1 MAGFFRMFDQS
12 QPGPGVSKNQPQK
25 KRFFLFWELYGRKFW
40 KLMVANLLYILVSL
54 PVVTRGLAE
63 VGLTSITR
71 SYAREKHAFLPGD
84 FFDAIKKNWKQAL
97 LIGILELV
105 TGGIILFSLYF
116 YWMSLLS
123 AESFSFMSAIAVIV
137 ATVVAMLFVFA
148 RYYMYLQLITF
159 KFSTKQLLRNSVL
172 FAIGGM
178 KQNLLIT
185 VTLAAVYALLVFLLY
200 YFFWIALAVVIA
212 AVVFVLPA
220 FRSFLIQFTIFPLVK
235 KTIIDPYYQEHPQ
248 EDIDKRLDLN
258 LETETVPTDTE
269 EAVFT
274 DASEREEEVSV
285 IPKQYSRD
293 DMRRAKRVS
302 RRDSSNADDDGT
314 I

>member
-1 MAGFFRMFDQS
+1 MAGFFKMFDQS

-40 KLMVANLLYILVSL
+40 KLVVANLLYVLVSL

-63 VGLTSITR
+63 AGLTSITR

-97 LIGILELV
+97 WIGILELV
-105 TGGIILFSLYF
+105 VGSIILFSLYF
-116 YWMSLLS
+116 YWMSVLS
-123 AESFSFMSAIAVIV
+123 SESFSLMAAIAAMV

-148 RYYMYLQLITF
+148 RYYVYLQLITF

-185 VTLAAVYALLVFLLY
+185 VTLAAVYALLAFLLY
-200 YFFWIALAVVIA
+200 HFFWIALAVVIA
-212 AVVFVLPA
+212 AAVFVLPA

-235 KTIIDPYYQEHPQ
+235 KTIIDPYYQEHPE
-248 EDIDKRLDLN
+248 EDIDKRMDLN
-258 LETETVPTDTE
+258 LETDAVLPEAE

-274 DASEREEEVSV
+274 DAVEREREVSV
-285 IPKQYSRD
+285 IPKQYTKD
-293 DMRRAKRVS
+293 EMNRAKRAGK
-302 RRDSSNADDDGT
+302 RHSSNADDDGT

>member
-1 MAGFFRMFDQS
+1 MAGFFSMFDQS
-12 QPGPGVSKNQPQK
+12 KPGPGVSKNEPQK

-63 VGLTSITR
+63 VGLTGITR

-84 FFDAIKKNWKQAL
+84 FFDTIKKNWKQAL

-105 TGGIILFSLYF
+105 AGGIILFSLYF
-116 YWMSLLS
+116 YWMSVLS
-123 AESFSFMSAIAVIV
+123 SESFSLMAAIAAMV
-137 ATVVAMLFVFA
+137 ATLVAMLFVFA
-148 RYYMYLQLITF
+148 RYYVYLQLITF

-185 VTLAAVYALLVFLLY
+185 VTLAAVYALLAFLLY
-200 YFFWIALAVVIA
+200 NFFWIALAIVIA
-212 AVVFVLPA
+212 SALFVLPA

-258 LETETVPTDTE
+258 LETEAALTDKE

-274 DASEREEEVSV
+274 DVSEREREVSV
-285 IPKQYSRD
+285 IPKQYSEN
-293 DMRRAKRVS
+293 DMRRAKRVGKHNS
-302 RRDSSNADDDGT
+302 ANADDDGT